1 MEGMRIFIAGN
12 GVWNKKA
19 EKMEETKPADAMD
32 SPKAL
37 SSFWDLENFKPLV
50 DYNKPDTELVQ
61 AQIQARD
68 NPEFTFV
75 CHLGESLGPYKGSL
89 AGSVRLTRP
98 ANQSRE
104 EIGTAIEKFCAK
116 MKKMIMSLY
125 EDEPCIDS
133 SESCEKYHGFEK
145 AYDSTKWKRRVKGDQ
160 GVVYHMI

>member
-1 MEGMRIFIAGN
+1 
-12 GVWNKKA
+12 
-19 EKMEETKPADAMD
+19 MEETKPADTMD
-32 SPKAL
+32 SQKAL
-37 SSFWDLENFKPLV
+37 SSFWDNVKFRPPM
-50 DYNKPDTELVQ
+50 DYYSDCLP
-61 AQIQARD
+61 AQLHAWN

-75 CHLGESLGPYKGSL
+75 CHLGELLGPYKGAL

-104 EIGTAIEKFCAK
+104 EIGTALETFCEKL
-116 MKKMIMSLY
+116 KKMIMSLY